1 MIQIMPTLE
10 IPLSK
15 RVDFNLGVGYTHFV
29 PTKGSGSSGAFS
41 MRTGFS
47 FHKSPIRKPKKP
59 TRDRGMQ
66 VTLEGGKVN
75 FGSDEY
81 DGGTGALVFTYTL
94 SPQHYYKIFFL
105 ST

>member
-81 DGGTGALVFTYTL
+81 DGRTAALE
-94 SPQHYYKIFFL
+94 
-105 ST
+105 